1 MKSRQPGVAGTAQL
15 LFQARW
21 HALAGLWAL
30 LLLLA
35 TAGAAAQGV
44 PAGAAHF
51 KVRNFEVSTRVAAD
65 ARAEAIVRVERQALS
80 APGAEIVGRYAQSYN
95 TALQELQIVEAYT
108 EKPDGQ
114 RLPVGDDG
122 VQRQSGVLA
131 QGSGISWP
139 GVEVVQLTFPDVR
152 PGDTTVAVL
161 RLRDLRLPLPGWS
174 SDVLIVPDG
183 VDFERVRWRIEAPA
197 EAGLQVAV
205 QGLALRRSQSGAN
218 TVWEAEGASR
228 AQPAERRPM
237 NTLRRWPHAMY
248 SSLARPE
255 DLATRFSA
263 AFDERSVPTD
273 EVQDLARQITRGL
286 EAPRDKARAVHDWI
300 RRNLRYVA
308 IFVGVGGWEPNDTA
322 TILRRRWG
330 DCKDHVLLMQAL
342 LRAVGV
348 EARPALVRIGDEHD
362 LPPLAVA
369 WFNHVILHLPGLG
382 LYADPTAR
390 TIPFGDLPWSVM
402 DKPVLVSAAGGPQVL
417 RTPRLDPGSNR
428 LHVKSAWRIDASG
441 AAALDLSVQ
450 AHGPA
455 ATALQDQLEAIPA
468 GMGNLAVQQILQA
481 AGLQGSGFMQY
492 PPVQRDRLEQ
502 SFTAQVELR
511 GFARGRRMGS
521 VNPHPAIRSLPV
533 YILQFVDEHTA
544 PARQHGSLC
553 NPITVREEFELHFDP
568 VYRVSAP
575 PAPAEIALGDELRFA
590 SAYAQQGQVLS
601 GWREWRHAPPRHVC
615 DPEDHARRRPAFEQ
629 IVRHL
634 RETVGYERR

>member
-1 MKSRQPGVAGTAQL
+1 MTPRKPNDAGPSWRAPHAGLRAQL
-15 LFQARW
+15 AS
-21 HALAGLWAL
+21 L
-30 LLLLA
+30 LLVTCLA
-35 TAGAAAQGV
+35 AGSASAQGL
-44 PAGAAHF
+44 PTNAAHF
-51 KVRNFEVSTRVAAD
+51 KVRNYEVSTRVEAD
-65 ARAEAIVRVERQALS
+65 ARAETTVRVERQALS
-80 APGAEIVGRYAQSYN
+80 ARGAEIVGRYAQSYN
-95 TALQELQIVEAYT
+95 TALQDLQIVEAYT

-139 GVEVVQLTFPDVR
+139 GVEVVQLTYPDVR

-161 RLRDLRLPLPGWS
+161 RLRDRRLPLPGWS
-174 SDVLIVPDG
+174 SDTLIVPDG
-183 VDFERVRWRIEAPA
+183 VDFERIRWRVEAPA

-205 QGLALRRSQSGAN
+205 QGLASRRSQSGAT

-263 AFDERSVPTD
+263 AFDERSAPTD
-273 EVQDLARQITRGL
+273 EVRDLARQITRGL

-308 IFVGVGGWEPNDTA
+308 IFVGVGGWEPNDPA

-342 LRAVGV
+342 LRAAGV
-348 EARPALVRIGDEHD
+348 AARPALVRIGDEYD
-362 LPPLAVA
+362 APPLAVA
-369 WFNHVILHLPGLG
+369 WFNHVILYLPDLD

-390 TIPFGDLPWSVM
+390 TIPFGALPWAVM
-402 DKPVLVSAAGGPQVL
+402 DKPVLVSAADGPQVL
-417 RTPRLDPGSNR
+417 RTPRLDPAANR

-441 AAALDLSVQ
+441 AAVLDLSVQ

-455 ATALQDQLEAIPA
+455 ATELQDQLEAIPA
-468 GMGNLAVQQILQA
+468 GMGSAAVQRFLQA
-481 AGLQGSGFMQY
+481 AGLQGSGFLQY
-492 PPVQRDRLEQ
+492 PPLQRDRLEQ

-511 GFARGRRMGS
+511 NFARGRRAGS
-521 VNPHPAIRSLPV
+521 VYPHPAIRSLPI

-544 PARQHGSLC
+544 PARQYGTLC
-553 NPITVREEFELHFDP
+553 NPIIVREEFELRFDP
-568 VYRVSAP
+568 VYRVSTP
-575 PAPAEIALGDELRFA
+575 PAPLEIALGDELRFA